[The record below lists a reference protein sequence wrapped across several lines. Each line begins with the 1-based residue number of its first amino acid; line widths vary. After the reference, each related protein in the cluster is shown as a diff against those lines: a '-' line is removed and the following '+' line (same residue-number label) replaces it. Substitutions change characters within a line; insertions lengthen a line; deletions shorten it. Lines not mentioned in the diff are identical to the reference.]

1 MAIFHFSAQV
11 LGRGSP
17 RTKRV
22 PRSSVCAAAYDAGER
37 LVDRRTGVVYDF
49 RRKRAVVR
57 SAILLPVGAP
67 AWAENRETLW
77 NAVELRERRSDAVT
91 ARELV
96 VALPR
101 ELTHA
106 QREKLVRA
114 FLLDHLVALGMA
126 VDYAM
131 HEPDAADGETQP
143 HCHALLTMRPFVG
156 DGFGLKARAWN
167 ARSLLHRLRAEWAKV
182 ANAALVEAGFPD
194 AATLD
199 HRSHRARLLSVRPTI
214 HEGRR
219 GAGDR
224 RAINDAIRRSNSI
237 AAELVTL
244 ESTIAD
250 LEAQRDRRAARRE
263 AAIRRLARA
272 TQRHKSA
279 RSESARTSLAAS
291 ASTSAGGT
299 GGVSPVQLQSV
310 PAGVAGSPIPTPA
323 LARTGRWAIA
333 VEPVPAVQALG
344 SNRIGFIE
352 GDRETILLALRVKD
366 AAAYRLLQ
374 QDRGQAASAAI
385 IATQVLL
392 DLDPMTLFRELR
404 PKAAPILRAAKSVV
418 GLSAAGRGEA
428 FRKIWPA
435 ATVVTPQNGALDW
448 EEERRVAFDAICDP
462 AWKIDPVPG
471 LIGVQNWL

>member
-1 MAIFHFSAQV
+1 VI
-11 LGRGSP
+11 
-17 RTKRV
+17 
-22 PRSSVCAAAYDAGER
+22 
-37 LVDRRTGVVYDF
+37 
-49 RRKRAVVR
+49 R

-67 AWAENRETLW
+67 AWAANRETLW

-167 ARSLLHRLRAEWAKV
+167 ARALLHRLRAEWAKA
-182 ANAALVEAGFPD
+182 ANAALVEAGFPE
-194 AATLD
+194 AGALD
-199 HRSHRARLLSVRPTI
+199 HRSHRARGLSVRPTI

-219 GAGDR
+219 GGGDR
-224 RAINDAIRRSNSI
+224 RSINDAIRRSNSI
-237 AAELVTL
+237 AAELATL

-250 LEAQRDRRAARRE
+250 LEAQRDRRAALRE
-263 AAIRRLARA
+263 AAVQRLAGA
-272 TQRHKSA
+272 VQRHQSA

-291 ASTSAGGT
+291 APTPADGLGGAGPT
-299 GGVSPVQLQSV
+299 LMQSV
-310 PAGVAGSPIPTPA
+310 PVGVAAPA
-323 LARTGRWAIA
+323 ILAPAPARTGRGAITL
-333 VEPVPAVQALG
+333 EPVPAVQALG

-352 GDRETILLALRVKD
+352 GDRETIFLALRVKD
-366 AAAYRLLQ
+366 AVAYRRLQ

-385 IATQVLL
+385 IATKVLL
-392 DLDPMTLFRELR
+392 DLDPMTLLRELR

-428 FRKIWPA
+428 FRMIWPA
-435 ATVVTPQNGALDW
+435 ATVVIPQNGALDW
-448 EEERRVAFDAICDP
+448 EEERRVAFDAIRSDLFAAGRRWRELKRTFFGNC
-462 AWKIDPVPG
+462 ATAAIEG
-471 LIGVQNWL
+471 C